1 MMKLNIKNWTNQNIK
16 VVIFL
21 VLFTLFGSC
30 TKYKE
35 KTLQDIGYWDVVF
48 KNNKYETEP
57 FYGFGFKE
65 NKYYE
70 YNSNRYYEFYIS
82 PTCMDCNDNKLF
94 ENVLLPYGIIKD
106 SFIMSKFKEGRY
118 KIDEFS
124 KDSIVLSNSSGTR
137 ILKPSKYTKIIKNI
151 EKDYK

>member
-65 NKYYE
+65 PNFSKLLCEPNRE
-70 YNSNRYYEFYIS
+70 YKRKVIKV
-82 PTCMDCNDNKLF
+82 P
-94 ENVLLPYGIIKD
+94 LLPVGIELRMPAPHIIIEYRRLVHEHIK
-106 SFIMSKFKEGRY
+106 KLTNK
-118 KIDEFS
+118 
-124 KDSIVLSNSSGTR
+124 
-137 ILKPSKYTKIIKNI
+137 
-151 EKDYK
+151 

>member
-48 KNNKYETEP
+48 KNNKYET
-57 FYGFGFKE
+57 
-65 NKYYE
+65 
-70 YNSNRYYEFYIS
+70 SLS
-82 PTCMDCNDNKLF
+82 MDLDLKRINIMN
-94 ENVLLPYGIIKD
+94 IIQID
-106 SFIMSKFKEGRY
+106 IMNFIFPQLVWTVM
-118 KIDEFS
+118 
-124 KDSIVLSNSSGTR
+124 
-137 ILKPSKYTKIIKNI
+137 IINYLRTYCCLM
-151 EKDYK
+151 EL